1 LADKKA
7 RKSIMDKFFKKE
19 EKEKEKEEVK
29 ISPLKF

>member
-19 EKEKEKEEVK
+19 EKDEVK